1 MYDQNTAA
9 QFGAAVTG
17 NGYLPAQYSYSMLPS
32 DPFGAAVAA
41 AGRNDQL
48 LSMMS
53 GPSAVGSS
61 TVKEDNDAKGNSDKE
76 GEDEI
81 IEMEEEGQVG
91 PDGKRKKRKRRVLF
105 TKAQTFA
112 LERRFRT
119 QKYLS
124 APEREALAQTIN
136 LTATQVKIWFQNHRY
151 KTKKTQQ
158 DRGLSGNILGTAA
171 DTASAA
177 AAALSARRMP
187 IPMFV
192 GDSKRTDFAITPS
205 MPMAFGSSGYLQSA
219 ATGGLHSSGTNFNSN
234 YYMPNTWGWS

>member
-1 MYDQNTAA
+1 MAS
-9 QFGAAVTG
+9 
-17 NGYLPAQYSYSMLPS
+17 NGYLPAQYSYGMLPT
-32 DPFGAAVAA
+32 DPFGAVAVA
-41 AGRNDQL
+41 N
-48 LSMMS
+48 MMS
-53 GPSAVGSS
+53 GPTVQSS
-61 TVKEDNDAKGNSDKE
+61 IIKEDDDSKDGQDKDS
-76 GEDEI
+76 GEE
-81 IEMEEEGQVG
+81 IEMDESTIG

-158 DRGLSGNILGTAA
+158 DRGIPQNLLNADSAA
-171 DTASAA
+171 SA

-187 IPMFV
+187 NMPIPMFV
-192 GDSKRTDFAITPS
+192 GDTKTIAPS
-205 MPMAFGSSGYLQSA
+205 MPMAFGSGGYNMSNLSA
-219 ATGGLHSSGTNFNSN
+219 AASATGTNFNSN
-234 YYMPNTWGWS
+234 YYMSYPWQ